1 MQTQEIVL
9 KNETLFHL
17 KRKDII
23 RTFPRGMAMFQN
35 INERLAKTKDNQRK
49 KQKYEMHIER
59 LTDHLREEGLK
70 KEQLQIQLEKE
81 KEDVKK
87 LEGFS
92 LTNIF
97 YTITGQKLEK
107 LDKEQQEVLAAKL
120 KYTEAIEAIDDM
132 NAELIEYKGK
142 WQEVADADVQYKSL
156 LKEKE
161 RMIHSHDEMGSKRLF
176 DLANEE
182 AEVHANL
189 KEFEEAI
196 EVGSRTVRAFD
207 QALDSLSSSK
217 SWSTFDMFGGGALS
231 TAMKHS
237 HLDQAKSAIH
247 IAQRL
252 LRQFQEELLDI
263 DNHFSS
269 QHEIGNLLTFA
280 DYFFDGIIVD
290 WVVHGKINDSYDET
304 EKTKRKVQAVLHQI
318 RGEKDVMQKKLQ
330 EIEKKRMQIFER

>member
-1 MQTQEIVL
+1 
-9 KNETLFHL
+9 
-17 KRKDII
+17 
-23 RTFPRGMAMFQN
+23 MFTN
-35 INERLAKTKDNQRK
+35 INERLAIVKDNQRK
-49 KQKYEMHIER
+49 KSKYEMHIER
-59 LTDHLREEGLK
+59 LTEHLREERVK
-70 KEQLQIQLEKE
+70 KEQLQKQLEKE

-120 KYTEAIEAIDDM
+120 KFTEALEAIEDM
-132 NAELIEYKGK
+132 NAELIDYKEK
-142 WQEVADADVQYKSL
+142 WQEVADADVQFKAL

-161 RMIHSHDEMGSKRLF
+161 RLIHSHDEAGSRQLF
-176 DLANEE
+176 ELATEE
-182 AEVHANL
+182 ADVHANL

-196 EVGSRTVRAFD
+196 DVGSRTVRAFD

-217 SWSTFDMFGGGALS
+217 SWSTIDMVGGGAFS

-237 HLDQAKSAIH
+237 HLDHAKSAIH
-247 IAQRL
+247 KAQRL

-263 DNHFSS
+263 DNHFRS

-290 WVVHGKINDSYDET
+290 WVVHGKINDSFEQT
-304 EKTKRKVQAVLHQI
+304 EKTKRKVQSVLHQI
-318 RGEKDVMQKKLQ
+318 RSEKDVMQNKLQ
-330 EIEKKRMQIFER
+330 EIEKRRMTIFEG